1 MQEIRTQL
9 SEDLTAAT
17 TGQDIEAVRVRYLG
31 RKGAITLLR
40 KNADFSAMS
49 ADERKRFGQQFN
61 ELKRFAEQ
69 QIAAAQARQTSTALA
84 PPSIDMTLPGLNNH
98 LGHLHPIS
106 LVQLELEEIFQ
117 SLGFMILD
125 GYHVETDFYNFESL
139 NIPPRPPCARHA
151 GYVLAQEWL
160 APPDA
165 YFRQSGPGLGTLW
178 RTGAGRLSGPLFSE

>member
-17 TGQDIEAVRVRYLG
+17 TSQDIEAVRVRYLG

-49 ADERKRFGQQFN
+49 AQEKKRFGQQFN

-69 QIAAAQARQTSTALA
+69 QVAAAQARQAGTTLA
-84 PPSIDMTLPGLNNH
+84 PPSIDMTLPGLNNY

-106 LVQLELEEIFQ
+106 LVQ
-117 SLGFMILD
+117 
-125 GYHVETDFYNFESL
+125 
-139 NIPPRPPCARHA
+139 
-151 GYVLAQEWL
+151 
-160 APPDA
+160 
-165 YFRQSGPGLGTLW
+165 
-178 RTGAGRLSGPLFSE
+178 TGARRNFSIPGIYDP